1 MRRSA
6 ASVFTQALADSLISI
21 FTFLFTRRC
30 GALFYRRFLSRENV
44 INHASVQRFF
54 EWTFSLSLSII
65 LLIFFDAV
73 GVMHTATRRLN
84 WLFDVYA
91 LVITLI
97 LILPTAQV
105 YHILYDSGWRPIE
118 AIRASL
124 LCELVF
130 LYLFWRVGDGFP
142 LMPQTYSPITPKIIS
157 TFSIEAAMSRIL
169 VVGITMLAVLSG
181 FTAVNLPY
189 NYLTSFIHPIKEKQ
203 VIALGEKLLSS
214 IERISRKKRQLLQ
227 SEMQQVVTARAL
239 ESRSHAPSTRSRVI
253 SSLPPDMQQVDR
265 DLSHLFH
272 DYTDAASAH
281 HDIIFASTRMGRLF
295 TSLGALMLL
304 LCAIRVLAAVY
315 NIWAHLRGNRVGST
329 GAAVAI
335 SNRLHSVLIR
345 AGVNVD
351 VKVVYQYAT
360 LAFTSVLMCV
370 NLRAVLVRMTSVFAF
385 VSGNRAV
392 NSSAAIFIAH
402 LMGTYVI
409 SSTILVRSFLP
420 PGSRILIAD
429 VLGKLEFRYFQRWF
443 DAIFISSA
451 MFGSA
456 FLAYQSGYLCG
467 RVGSKPGA
475 PRRTGKQSR

>member
-1 MRRSA
+1 
-6 ASVFTQALADSLISI
+6 
-21 FTFLFTRRC
+21 
-30 GALFYRRFLSRENV
+30 
-44 INHASVQRFF
+44 
-54 EWTFSLSLSII
+54 
-65 LLIFFDAV
+65 
-73 GVMHTATRRLN
+73 
-84 WLFDVYA
+84 
-91 LVITLI
+91 
-97 LILPTAQV
+97 
-105 YHILYDSGWRPIE
+105 
-118 AIRASL
+118 
-124 LCELVF
+124 
-130 LYLFWRVGDGFP
+130 
-142 LMPQTYSPITPKIIS
+142 
-157 TFSIEAAMSRIL
+157 
-169 VVGITMLAVLSG
+169 MLAVLSG

-203 VIALGEKLLSS
+203 VLALGDKLLSS
-214 IERISRKKRQLLQ
+214 IERVSRNKRQLLQ
-227 SEMQQVVTARAL
+227 SEMQQVVTARLA
-239 ESRSHAPSTRSRVI
+239 ERSTASSTRNRVI
-253 SSLPPDMQQVDR
+253 STLPPDMQQADR
-265 DLSHLFH
+265 DLTHLFH
-272 DYTDAASAH
+272 EYTDAASAH
-281 HDIIFASTRMGRLF
+281 HDVLFARTRTGRLF

-345 AGVNVD
+345 AGVNID

-451 MFGSA
+451 ILGAA

-467 RVGSKPGA
+467 RAGLKSGA
-475 PRRTGKQSR
+475 PRRMAKHNR